1 MNFWLA
7 RDQVVLLETAGN
19 LWASRRKANDFC
31 AVFFSSVEMGGITK
45 HLLTGPAGNSTLVLW
60 PQCSLGF
67 AYFSILVEF
76 NLFLLRPWQTRT
88 HCCGHIVADTLLPRK
103 MFPRLPVRATIVA
116 DTNFVSGRQKC
127 VWFCSETFCVRNKC
141 FPVCAAQ
148 ENRGQQCFH
157 NNVSSFTR
165 ALTRIPHKE
174 LVFELRVTS
183 IQLIAKKLYV
193 GLYTSYWILEK
204 QNACCWSHLFT
215 WYHLENRNCLASPAI
230 RLFVIIDEALFPNTG
245 LACDGGVFSH
255 SWEFKK
261 NTTATGTSLNKR
273 FNEQNRWL
281 SFWPSRARARSYLY
295 YKLW

>member
-1 MNFWLA
+1 MLNA
-7 RDQVVLLETAGN
+7 IV
-19 LWASRRKANDFC
+19 
-31 AVFFSSVEMGGITK
+31 
-45 HLLTGPAGNSTLVLW
+45 
-60 PQCSLGF
+60 SLKCPKKCQHK
-67 AYFSILVEF
+67 SPCK
-76 NLFLLRPWQTRT
+76 R
-88 HCCGHIVADTLLPRK
+88 GHIVADTNGSPLARTRNICCGHK
-103 MFPRLPVRATIVA
+103 FCIR
-116 DTNFVSGRQKC
+116 DTKKC
-127 VWFCSETFCVRNKC
+127 FWFCSETFFVRNKC

-261 NTTATGTSLNKR
+261 R
-273 FNEQNRWL
+273 QRQQER
-281 SFWPSRARARSYLY
+281 R
-295 YKLW
+295 